1 MNYPLIRARELE
13 QKIWE
18 EKHYKIRKGEL
29 RFLLILR
36 TEGVL
41 SRYGVVEMALFFARV
56 DRCSR

>member
-1 MNYPLIRARELE
+1 MRARELE

-18 EKHYKIRKGEL
+18 GKHYKIRKGEL

-41 SRYGVVEMALFFARV
+41 SRYGIVEMALFFARV
-56 DRCSR
+56 DRCTK